1 MLMSVNRIASHPLR
15 LFAFLSSLKAIVL
28 MSLLAMHMV
37 EMLSFQEELFILKQ
51 DMESFYLES

>member
-1 MLMSVNRIASHPLR
+1 MSVNRIASHPLR

-28 MSLLAMHMV
+28 MSLLTMHMV